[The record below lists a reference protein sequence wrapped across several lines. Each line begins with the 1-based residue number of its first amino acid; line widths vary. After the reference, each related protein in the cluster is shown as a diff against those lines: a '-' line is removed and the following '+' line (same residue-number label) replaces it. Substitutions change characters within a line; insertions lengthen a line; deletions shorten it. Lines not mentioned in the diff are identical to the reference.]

1 MVIGTCFVDVKC
13 FPYARLD
20 YKGRNPGRVV
30 FQHGGVGRNVAETL
44 ARLGAPVR
52 FVSSVTAGGLG
63 DEVTARLAALGVD
76 VRALTQQ
83 PADGHGI
90 WVAILEADGDL
101 ACSVSQLFDFEGIKA
116 GWRQYGQQILDGAAL
131 VVLEVDLDPEAASL
145 VLGDA
150 AAAGV
155 PVIGLPSNLTVVREH
170 PDLLARI
177 HTFIC
182 NQHEAGLL
190 TGRPVESADAAAAA
204 TALVERYR
212 LQRAVVTLGPAG
224 ATAAGAGG
232 PAHTEAIPVTAVDTT
247 GAGDAFVAGFAAATA
262 AGLPTADAL
271 ACAVRVAGWTVN
283 AAEPVCPNLRDR
295 MAADPWPGWRQVS
308 RI

>member
-1 MVIGTCFVDVKC
+1 MDIKC
-13 FPYARLD
+13 FPSARLD

-44 ARLGAPVR
+44 ARLGADVR

-63 DEVTARLAALGVD
+63 DEVTARLAGLGVD

-83 PADGHGI
+83 PASGHGL

-116 GWRQYGQQILDGAAL
+116 GWRLYRQRLLAGAAV
-131 VVLEVDLDPEAASL
+131 VVLEVDLDAEAAAM
-145 VLGDA
+145 VVADA

-155 PVIGLPSNLTVVREH
+155 PVIALPSNLTVVRAH
-170 PDLLARI
+170 PELLARV

-190 TGRPVESADAAAAA
+190 TGYPVANEAAAAA
-204 TALVERYR
+204 AAALVERYH

-224 ATAAGAGG
+224 AAAADEGGTARCD
-232 PAHTEAIPVTAVDTT
+232 AIPVTAVDTT

-262 AGLPTADAL
+262 AGLPTAEAL
-271 ACAVRVAGWTVN
+271 TCAVRVAGWTVN
-283 AAEPVCPNLRDR
+283 AAEPVCPDLRDR
-295 MAADPWPGWRQVS
+295 MATDPWPGWRQVS
-308 RI
+308 RILA